1 MINSHLLDPPATSQY
16 PSYSFH
22 IRRFFQRVFFSK
34 ILINTCLV
42 TFVRLSVWQFIY
54 VSAISTGNRAGNQN
68 RTGILSLEDWRT
80 NRCAI
85 PAKFSV
91 FITVKPN
98 CKNFFHLRWS
108 NEFDLIF
115 SSILNQGLLTLRWAS
130 NLFWCRTSGTQTHT
144 YISTTDPK
152 SVLSISSSIVL
163 YHFILN
169 TYKNFQELPQDHNF

>member
-1 MINSHLLDPPATSQY
+1 MPQTSALPLSYIHHIKLGWRGSNPRLMINSHLLDPPATSQY

-54 VSAISTGNRAGNQN
+54 VSAISTGNRAVYGNQTRACLRSGSPICAFN
-68 RTGILSLEDWRT
+68 YT
-80 NRCAI
+80 NT
-85 PAKFSV
+85 AKFSV

-108 NEFDLIF
+108 NSLNFFRDYWRYVEPQISFDVGLVGLNPTRMF
-115 SSILNQGLLTLRWAS
+115 QRQILS
-130 NLFWCRTSGTQTHT
+130 LFCL
-144 YISTTDPK
+144 
-152 SVLSISSSIVL
+152 SV
-163 YHFILN
+163 
-169 TYKNFQELPQDHNF
+169 PA